1 MPRIAQERMNS
12 PFIPCSARKAQRKL
26 NNSFKRPSNAKIDWF
41 VCRPAAWRRT
51 RGSGGS
57 LGGSCGRARAR
68 SCRSRW
74 TSPCSGSG
82 RSVSSCPT
90 GNAGTWLPWAGHRAG
105 QSIPRTSRL
114 AGFSLYPAR
123 AGDVDSRPLV
133 ARPTWRPL
141 RLVVVDRR
149 WLVFLRCP
157 RLSVS
162 GLCFG
167 DGVR

>member
-26 NNSFKRPSNAKIDWF
+26 NDSFKRLWNAKIDWF
-41 VCRPAAWRRT
+41 VCKPAAWRRT

-68 SCRSRW
+68 PCRSRW
-74 TSPCSGSG
+74 TSACSGSG
-82 RSVSSCPT
+82 RPFPSRPT
-90 GNAGTWLPWAGHRAG
+90 GDAWTWLPRPGHRAG
-105 QSIPRTSRL
+105 QSIPRSSGL
-114 AGFSLYPAR
+114 AGFTLHAPR
-123 AGDVDSRPLV
+123 AGDVDSRTLV
-133 ARPTWRPL
+133 ARPARWPL

-157 RLSVS
+157 CLSVS